1 VVDKALIALIHMKVI
16 QTSLFL
22 VLSALIAFSAIAE
35 GRAQNNGTS
44 DAQPEITVS
53 YSISSIKPWG
63 MNFNGMNQGILID
76 FVHALKKET
85 GLPYRLSLRPYA
97 RVFQDLYS
105 GEADMG
111 FVFDSPDIIKRAIRI
126 GTVMN
131 TTVSIVGPAG
141 STPYRS
147 MADLKG
153 LSVGVMR
160 GSKYGKEFDSFKDYT
175 EVRVNTI
182 RQGVSMLMAGRLDA
196 MVATS
201 HTLEWGMRSS
211 NVDEGD
217 LTKLLVIQG
226 PVVGLYLSRKSIHP
240 QVEKIYREALERLND
255 GRNLSELYGPKP
267 TFP

>member
-1 VVDKALIALIHMKVI
+1 VLDKALITLIHFKAL
-16 QTSLFL
+16 QKTLYL
-22 VLSALIAFSAIAE
+22 VLNALIALSATAE
-35 GRAQNNGTS
+35 GQAQNNGAS
-44 DAQPEITVS
+44 DARPETPVS

-63 MNFNGMNQGILID
+63 MNVNGMNQGILIE
-76 FVHALKKET
+76 FVQALERET
-85 GLPYRLSLRPYA
+85 GLPYRVSLRPYA

-147 MADLKG
+147 MSDLKG

-160 GSKYGKEFDSFKDYT
+160 GSKYGQEFDSFKDYT
-175 EVRVNTI
+175 KVRVNTI
-182 RQGVSMLMAGRLDA
+182 HQGVSMLVAGRLDA

-201 HTLEWGMRSS
+201 PTLEWGMSS
-211 NVDEGD
+211 SKVAEGD

-226 PVVGLYLSRKSIHP
+226 PVVGLYLSRKSMRPEI
-240 QVEKIYREALERLND
+240 EKIYREALERLND
-255 GRNLSELYGPKP
+255 GRNLSKRYGSKAASP
-267 TFP
+267 